1 MAKKSAI
8 QNNIKVQN
16 LVFKAVNK
24 RDVLKKKIY
33 DKTLSL
39 SDRFEAVVK
48 LSSLSRSSS
57 STRIRNRCEV
67 TGRPRGFYRKFKLSR
82 IQLRDMAAVGCLPG
96 VIKSSW

>member
-8 QNNIKVQN
+8 QNNLKVQR
-16 LVFKAVNK
+16 LVSKAMNK

-57 STRIRNRCEV
+57 STRVRNRCEV

-82 IQLRDMAAVGCLPG
+82 IQLRDMASVGCLPG